1 MPLTSQGLGGRTV
14 RTHEILTPQPKTV
27 EACVRAGAR
36 MLSESGIEN
45 AENEAIWILEYAL
58 SMTRLKLQVEGNRQV
73 EPMARQRALDLLA
86 RRAVRE
92 PLQYILGTQE
102 FCGLEF
108 LVEPSVLIPRP
119 ETELL
124 VQEVCRHVAT
134 PETSSSTC
142 LIADIGTGSGCI
154 AVAVARAMPTATV
167 IATDCSREAL
177 QLARQNIARHGV
189 GGRVML
195 AEGDL
200 LEPLRNLKL
209 DGTVVAIV
217 SNPPYIRDGK
227 FEALAPEVAWHE
239 PRLALAGGADGL
251 EIHRRLID
259 EATRCLRPGGLLV
272 LEAGDDQATHL
283 CLMAATQGLYKVLH
297 TVRDLAG
304 KERVVCLERTA
315 VEV

>member
-1 MPLTSQGLGGRTV
+1 M
-14 RTHEILTPQPKTV
+14 RTHELFASQPLTV
-27 EACVRAGAR
+27 EACVRAGVL

-45 AENEAIWILEYAL
+45 AENEAIWILQSAL
-58 SMTRLKLQVEGNRQV
+58 STTRLKLRVEGNRQV
-73 EPMARQRALDLLA
+73 EPVARQRALDLLA
-86 RRAVRE
+86 RRAARE
-92 PLQYILGTQE
+92 PLQYVLGTQE

-108 LVEPSVLIPRP
+108 LVEPSVLIPRL

-124 VQEVCRHVAT
+124 VQEICRHVVP

-154 AVAVARAMPTATV
+154 AVAAARAMPRATV

-177 QLARQNIARHGV
+177 QVARQNIARHGV
-189 GGRVML
+189 AGRVML

-200 LEPLRNLKL
+200 LEPLRSLQL
-209 DGTVVAIV
+209 DGSVAAIV
-217 SNPPYIRDGK
+217 SNPPYIPDGEY
-227 FEALAPEVAWHE
+227 EALAPEVAWYE
-239 PRLALAGGADGL
+239 PRLALAAGADGL

-259 EATRCLRPGGLLV
+259 EAARCLRPGGLLV
-272 LEAGDDQATHL
+272 LEAGDGQATHL
-283 CLMAATQGLYKVLH
+283 CLMAATQGLYRVLH